1 MAAHARARL
10 SDPGRGIRRS
20 RSGDLAASARARGR
34 SLRVGGR
41 SALCTPRADHARGRR
56 AQVRSSAGPG
66 MERPSGA
73 GHDPRRRVRLE
84 RLRLPQPFAGRQ
96 GGHRH
101 ELEWAPLLW
110 AEGGEE
116 WRVQQKEERHVR
128 TEPIP
133 RYWHVPNAGRIRAR
147 NAESFVASRNEEVGF
162 NISERLAFA
171 TDRQER
177 TPRSVKSLAQ
187 GPAIRPQRLP
197 ATSSS
202 RAGGRTM
209 KRDERKVAL
218 RCAVYTRVSTDSG
231 LEQELSTPSTTSAR
245 PRRPTSKAKPMRDG
259 SLSANAMTTAAFRE
273 VRWSDRR
280 SRSCWRMSGPA
291 RSTSIMKAQ
300 TTKQGLRCAIYT
312 RVSTDQG
319 LEQDFN
325 SLDAQREA
333 FEAYIKSQAH
343 EGWRLVRDRYDDG
356 GFSGGSMDRPALQK
370 LLIEVRARRIDVI
383 VVYKVD
389 RLTRSLADFA
399 KLVETFDA
407 HSVSFVSVTQSFNT
421 TTSMGRLTLNVLLS
435 FAQFEREVTG
445 ERIRDKIAASKKK
458 GIWMGG
464 VVPLGY
470 RIQNRALH
478 IVDEHAEFVRIL
490 FRRYLE
496 IESVVQ
502 LKAIIDGEN
511 LRLPVRA
518 DRAGRSTGGG
528 LLSRGHIYKILSNPI
543 YIGRIAH
550 KGHVHEGQHSPIIE
564 RDLWD
569 RVQRRL
575 QDHVATAKTR
585 RVTQSS
591 DSLLAGKLFDDRGNR
606 MSPSWARKGS
616 KRWRYYVSQ
625 AVLQG
630 EKAKA
635 GSVARVPAAEI
646 ESRIVDALGKIEPRL
661 GSGARSVDDNQ
672 VEKSPTS

>member
-1 MAAHARARL
+1 MK
-10 SDPGRGIRRS
+10 PQPTRRS
-20 RSGDLAASARARGR
+20 
-34 SLRVGGR
+34 
-41 SALCTPRADHARGRR
+41 
-56 AQVRSSAGPG
+56 
-66 MERPSGA
+66 
-73 GHDPRRRVRLE
+73 
-84 RLRLPQPFAGRQ
+84 
-96 GGHRH
+96 
-101 ELEWAPLLW
+101 
-110 AEGGEE
+110 
-116 WRVQQKEERHVR
+116 
-128 TEPIP
+128 
-133 RYWHVPNAGRIRAR
+133 
-147 NAESFVASRNEEVGF
+147 
-162 NISERLAFA
+162 
-171 TDRQER
+171 
-177 TPRSVKSLAQ
+177 
-187 GPAIRPQRLP
+187 
-197 ATSSS
+197 
-202 RAGGRTM
+202 
-209 KRDERKVAL
+209 
-218 RCAVYTRVSTDSG
+218 
-231 LEQELSTPSTTSAR
+231 
-245 PRRPTSKAKPMRDG
+245 
-259 SLSANAMTTAAFRE
+259 
-273 VRWSDRR
+273 
-280 SRSCWRMSGPA
+280 
-291 RSTSIMKAQ
+291 
-300 TTKQGLRCAIYT
+300 LRCAIYT

-333 FEAYIKSQAH
+333 SEAYVKSQAH
-343 EGWRLVRDRYDDG
+343 EGWKQLRNRYDDG
-356 GFSGGSMDRPALQK
+356 GFSGGSMDRPALRK
-370 LLIEVRARRIDVI
+370 LQSDVEAERIDVI

-399 KLVETFDA
+399 KLVELFDA
-407 HSVSFVSVTQSFNT
+407 HNVSFVSVTQSFNT

-470 RIQNRALH
+470 RVEGRALH
-478 IVDEHAEFVRIL
+478 IVEHHAELVRDL

-496 IESVVQ
+496 AGSVVR
-502 LKAIIDGEN
+502 LKQMIDAED
-511 LRLPVRA
+511 LRLPVRI
-518 DRAGRSTGGG
+518 DGAGRSTGRG

-550 KGHVHEGQHSPIIE
+550 KGHVHEGQHSPIVE

-569 RVQRRL
+569 RVQQRL

-672 VEKSPTS
+672 VEKSPTSTDRGEPACDRRNEIRTLIDRVTVGKTMIRIALSEDAAETEKAKILSVPWTAPSPYRRREIIQGTNNEAGVARPMPHGARVILIEAIRQAHRWLDKLLSDPNETVEAIASREGKTERSIRMTLSLAFLAPDIVKAAIDGRLPRGFGLKRLVDLPMSWSDQWRGLGLRTPAGP